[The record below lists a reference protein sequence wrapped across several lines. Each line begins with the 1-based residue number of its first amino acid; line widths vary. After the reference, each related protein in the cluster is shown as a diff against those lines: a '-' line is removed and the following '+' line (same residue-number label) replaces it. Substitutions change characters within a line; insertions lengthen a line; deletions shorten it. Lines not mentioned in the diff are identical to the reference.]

1 MYCCSATFL
10 IYIWFLIICRDI
22 KPDNLLLDK
31 NGHMKLSDFG
41 LCKPI
46 DCSKLSTLNEDE
58 PMGDDNLRESMDV
71 DSSLSDTAN
80 GRRWRSQHEQLQ
92 HWQMNRRKLVYI
104 YIYCTV
110 YRFGIATIFYKF
122 SFACIISLSLPGKK
136 IDTIHV
142 QCSTSVFLSSFS
154 YFKFML
160 MPRHSQ
166 LLGHQTILLQRFC

>member
-1 MYCCSATFL
+1 
-10 IYIWFLIICRDI
+10 
-22 KPDNLLLDK
+22 
-31 NGHMKLSDFG
+31 MKLSDFG

-104 YIYCTV
+104 LYSLQ
-110 YRFGIATIFYKF
+110 IAHWIDLLQF
-122 SFACIISLSLPGKK
+122 SFAGIISCRHPYWKK
-136 IDTIHV
+136 
-142 QCSTSVFLSSFS
+142 
-154 YFKFML
+154 
-160 MPRHSQ
+160 
-166 LLGHQTILLQRFC
+166 

>member
-1 MYCCSATFL
+1 MVCYH
-10 IYIWFLIICRDI
+10 CRDI

-58 PMGDDNLRESMDV
+58 PMGDDNLRESMDI

-104 YIYCTV
+104 CTV
-110 YRFGIATIFYKF
+110 YLLGIASIFMIF
-122 SFACIISLSLPGKK
+122 I
-136 IDTIHV
+136 
-142 QCSTSVFLSSFS
+142 
-154 YFKFML
+154 
-160 MPRHSQ
+160 
-166 LLGHQTILLQRFC
+166 LLG